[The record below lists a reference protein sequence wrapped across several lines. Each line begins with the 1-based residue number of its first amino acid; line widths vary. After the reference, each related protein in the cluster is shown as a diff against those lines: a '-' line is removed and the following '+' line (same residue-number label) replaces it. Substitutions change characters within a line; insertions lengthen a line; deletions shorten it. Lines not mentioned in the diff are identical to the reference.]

1 MDATTHD
8 AFLRRASTALRRRA
22 TPPAQRITRRTLPVV
37 SRLLRT
43 GQMAAARRT
52 RPPVA
57 PAQLPRAASER
68 LRQQRLIRLS
78 HHPDPRVREGA
89 RTELR
94 RLGGGITSRQDPG
107 LLARLPQAGRRG
119 RIARQLRGRSGG
131 GVEPPSEDEGPSE
144 DEQRQEEHRQ
154 MLQEQWE
161 DSVRQWTETMQEAAQ
176 QPDRLYAEERGD
188 MIDDA
193 VDTFAD
199 AAALLA
205 ESEDDLD
212 LMIPVLAGL
221 TARRAIHELVPP
233 VQLRARQRTIQALGR
248 SVIPAVTDIARDLTR
263 RFGRGALR
271 SIPRLVGMATDHVA
285 QRRLPVGALPK
296 EIRRLG
302 PRLMSRP
309 SLVRVLSRPA
319 PVTRQVVQQALAGAR
334 STMAMDGV

>member
-1 MDATTHD
+1 
-8 AFLRRASTALRRRA
+8 
-22 TPPAQRITRRTLPVV
+22 
-37 SRLLRT
+37 
-43 GQMAAARRT
+43 
-52 RPPVA
+52 
-57 PAQLPRAASER
+57 
-68 LRQQRLIRLS
+68 
-78 HHPDPRVREGA
+78 
-89 RTELR
+89 
-94 RLGGGITSRQDPG
+94 
-107 LLARLPQAGRRG
+107 
-119 RIARQLRGRSGG
+119 
-131 GVEPPSEDEGPSE
+131 
-144 DEQRQEEHRQ
+144 

-221 TARRAIHELVPP
+221 TARRAIRELVPP
-233 VQLRARQRTIQALGR
+233 VQLRARPRTIQALGR

-271 SIPRLVGMATDHVA
+271 SIPRLVGMATDNVA

-302 PRLMSRP
+302 PRLISRP

-334 STMAMDGV
+334 STMAIDGV

>member
-1 MDATTHD
+1 
-8 AFLRRASTALRRRA
+8 
-22 TPPAQRITRRTLPVV
+22 
-37 SRLLRT
+37 
-43 GQMAAARRT
+43 
-52 RPPVA
+52 
-57 PAQLPRAASER
+57 
-68 LRQQRLIRLS
+68 
-78 HHPDPRVREGA
+78 
-89 RTELR
+89 
-94 RLGGGITSRQDPG
+94 
-107 LLARLPQAGRRG
+107 
-119 RIARQLRGRSGG
+119 
-131 GVEPPSEDEGPSE
+131 
-144 DEQRQEEHRQ
+144 
-154 MLQEQWE
+154 
-161 DSVRQWTETMQEAAQ
+161 
-176 QPDRLYAEERGD
+176 

-221 TARRAIHELVPP
+221 TARRAIRELVPP
-233 VQLRARQRTIQALGR
+233 VQLRARPRTIQALGR
-248 SVIPAVTDIARDLTR
+248 SVIPAVADVTRVLTR

-271 SIPRLVGMATDHVA
+271 SISRLVGMATDNVA

-319 PVTRQVVQQALAGAR
+319 PVTRQVVQQALASAR